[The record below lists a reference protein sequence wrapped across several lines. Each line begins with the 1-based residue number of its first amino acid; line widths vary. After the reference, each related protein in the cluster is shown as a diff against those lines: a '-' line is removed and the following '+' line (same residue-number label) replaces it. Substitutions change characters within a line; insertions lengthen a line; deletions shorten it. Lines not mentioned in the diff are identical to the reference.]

1 MGKLKLDLMEIGNE
15 PGKNRMELIDVFRRE
30 ELAIAY
36 SEKTRWQR
44 IRRNM
49 VIFFLIGCIIGIVP
63 AVFHIEAVAGDDQN
77 LFETPQK
84 VECTYYLATGNPC
97 ANGLQ
102 PHVGVVAFAPE
113 YIGDTAILYEC
124 KNGKICGVIGI
135 YEIYDTGFGKHLP
148 GIGSSIRAGKTVDVF
163 MPDSAAGNAFINEHG
178 NEVFIQIVKANG

>member
-1 MGKLKLDLMEIGNE
+1 MGKLKLDLMEIGNK
-15 PGKNRMELIDVFRRE
+15 PQRDR
-30 ELAIAY
+30 LAIAY
-36 SEKTRWQR
+36 SDMIEWKRKR
-44 IRRNM
+44 KVAI
-49 VIFFLIGCIIGIVP
+49 ICFLIGCIIGIVP

-163 MPDSAAGNAFINEHG
+163 MPDSAAGHAFINEHG